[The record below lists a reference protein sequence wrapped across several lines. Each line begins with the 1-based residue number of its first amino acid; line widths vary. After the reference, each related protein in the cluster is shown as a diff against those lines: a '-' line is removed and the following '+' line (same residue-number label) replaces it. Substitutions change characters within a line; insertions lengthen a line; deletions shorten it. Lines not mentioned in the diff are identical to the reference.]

1 MSRKLKYCVNNV
13 FESLDDLENCLKI
26 YNQSDDPNIK
36 SVSVNSMRMSIVQI
50 QEELKEILL
59 TIYTINHKAVT
70 PDENILIRV
79 KFCMD
84 KGYFPK
90 CDLNVFKLLR
100 DYRNYSC
107 YGYKKPEADDI
118 IKFCDNIDLLREE
131 FSGLLKSTD
140 GLKKSNSFNK

>member
-13 FESLDDLENCLKI
+13 LESLDDLENCLKI

-50 QEELKEILL
+50 QEELKKIIL

-70 PDENILIRV
+70 PDENILNSV

-90 CDLNVFKLLR
+90 CDLGVFKLLR

-107 YGYKKPEADDI
+107 HRYKRPKDSEI
-118 IKFCDNIDLLREE
+118 IKFCDNIGLLREE

-140 GLKKSNSFNK
+140 SLKKSNSFDK